1 MQAPCHLDVIES
13 CVSCKLR
20 ANRSFCNLPRAALQS
35 FEAIK
40 GAMAYPDHAVLF
52 LEGQTSRG
60 VFILCQG
67 QVKLSMSSS
76 NGKTLILRV
85 AEAGELLGLSATIAG
100 NPYEQT
106 AETIGPCQAG
116 FVRRDDFLRFV
127 RKHNDAC
134 FRVAEQLSG
143 NYNSACRGIR
153 SLGLSHS
160 AAEKLA
166 RLLLEFSAKDGHA
179 QRLMPGLLSGLT
191 HEETAQMIGVSR
203 ETVTRL
209 FSALKDRHILRATGS
224 SLVISNQ
231 SALRRIARTD
241 GGAGEALEDRCRQ
254 NARRRAA

>member
-1 MQAPCHLDVIES
+1 MQAACHLNIHES

-20 ANRSFCNLPRAALQS
+20 VNRSFCNLPRTALQE

-67 QVKLSMSSS
+67 QVKLSMSSR
-76 NGKTLILRV
+76 NGKTLILRI
-85 AEAGELLGLSATIAG
+85 AEAGQALGLSASIAG
-100 NPYEQT
+100 NPFEQT
-106 AETIGPCQAG
+106 AETIGPCEVG

-127 RKHNDAC
+127 RQHNDAC

-143 NYNSACRGIR
+143 NYNSACREIR

-166 RLLLEFSAKDGHA
+166 RLLLEFSVKDGDA
-179 QRLMPGLLSGLT
+179 QKLVPCLLPDLT
-191 HEETAQMIGVSR
+191 HEETAQMIGASR

-209 FSALKDRHILRATGS
+209 FSALKVRHIVQATGS
-224 SLVISNQ
+224 SLVISNK

-241 GGAGEALEDRCRQ
+241 DGEDEAIEDRHRQ
-254 NARRRAA
+254 NAQRRAA

>member
-1 MQAPCHLDVIES
+1 MQAACHLNIHES

-20 ANRSFCNLPRAALQS
+20 VNRSFCNLPRTALQE

-67 QVKLSMSSS
+67 QVKLSMSSR
-76 NGKTLILRV
+76 NGKTLILRI
-85 AEAGELLGLSATIAG
+85 AEAGQALGLSATIAG
-100 NPYEQT
+100 NPFEQT
-106 AETIGPCQAG
+106 AETIGPCEVG

-127 RKHNDAC
+127 RQHNDAC

-143 NYNSACRGIR
+143 NYNSACREIR

-166 RLLLEFSAKDGHA
+166 RLLLEFSVKDGHA
-179 QRLMPGLLSGLT
+179 QRLVPGLLSGRPRGNGPDDWRLARDRDALVHRAESSAHRT
-191 HEETAQMIGVSR
+191 GNRFEPGDQQQISAAKNR
-203 ETVTRL
+203 EN
-209 FSALKDRHILRATGS
+209 G
-224 SLVISNQ
+224 
-231 SALRRIARTD
+231 
-241 GGAGEALEDRCRQ
+241 
-254 NARRRAA
+254 